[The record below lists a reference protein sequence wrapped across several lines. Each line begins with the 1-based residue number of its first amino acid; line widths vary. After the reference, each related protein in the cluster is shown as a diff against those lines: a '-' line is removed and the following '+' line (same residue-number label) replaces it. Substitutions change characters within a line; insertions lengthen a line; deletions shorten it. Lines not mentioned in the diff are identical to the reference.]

1 MEFARG
7 SIRKGVKPIANSGV
21 EVLNT
26 TGNELWAQREVV
38 TGLFRANILIAN
50 ELCPGCGLFHISAPH
65 RSRVKGQQK
74 PHQPARLSR

>member
-26 TGNELWAQREVV
+26 TGNELWAQREAV
-38 TGLFRANILIAN
+38 TGPIERSILIAN
-50 ELCPGCGLFHISAPH
+50 ELCLDYGLFNISAPSL
-65 RSRVKGQQK
+65 SRVKG
-74 PHQPARLSR
+74 PPGLDRC